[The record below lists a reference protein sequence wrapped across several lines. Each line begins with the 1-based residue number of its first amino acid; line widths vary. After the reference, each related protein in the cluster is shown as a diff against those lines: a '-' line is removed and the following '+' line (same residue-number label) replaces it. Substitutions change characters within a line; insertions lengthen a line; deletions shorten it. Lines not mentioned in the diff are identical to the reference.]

1 MATKLHEV
9 ALGATPQAPV
19 GTSETSLST
28 ELGQPVVPFYLAVS
42 FSQSVRLSG
51 WLSLT
56 SLNSQTPNASGMR
69 VPSALPHTCPIPQHP
84 HPTLPGLAPTPTP
97 LSTSTC
103 QVSENGSEWEW
114 E

>member
-9 ALGATPQAPV
+9 DLGATSQAPV
-19 GTSETSLST
+19 GTSEASLST

-56 SLNSQTPNASGMR
+56 SLYTSIHRHQMLLGCEFPQLSLTPAPSRSAS
-69 VPSALPHTCPIPQHP
+69 PCPPRPCSYSYSSLNKH
-84 HPTLPGLAPTPTP
+84 
-97 LSTSTC
+97 LSG
-103 QVSENGSEWEW
+103 E
-114 E
+114 